1 MSTFY
6 VLPPREC
13 MEQAASE
20 FVARVLPGVPAP
32 ATLWEDLVGLLVA
45 GSPETFFV
53 HREDLS
59 GGEDVSDDLVAGFGA
74 ESGDVVAEVGL
85 ATGSAA
91 ARVRRWTVPAAVSD
105 SGSGR

>member
-20 FVARVLPGVPAP
+20 FVARILPGVAAP
-32 ATLWEDLVGLLVA
+32 ATLWEDLLGLLVTA
-45 GSPETFFV
+45 APETFFV

-59 GGEDVSDDLVAGFGA
+59 GDGDVTEDLVSGFGA
-74 ESGDVVAEVGL
+74 EPGDAVAEVGL

-91 ARVRRWTVPAAVSD
+91 ARVRRWAVPAAVSD
-105 SGSGR
+105 PGPGR